1 VFYFRICFILL
12 LHDPVFL
19 TVTNGEEYS
28 SLEDNFLYAQFFSV
42 QVVDEYFVDIIEFLS
57 TGFAPRE
64 FTTMKKKY
72 LVVRYVDY

>member
-1 VFYFRICFILL
+1 MVKPGILNARIDQLSKI
-12 LHDPVFL
+12 
-19 TVTNGEEYS
+19 TNGEEYS

-42 QVVDEYFVDIIEFLS
+42 QIVDEYFVDIIEFLS